1 MSATSER
8 ATQRGDAVGAILLA
22 LSAFQFGL
30 VVIFGKVELR
40 TGIPVVSMLG
50 IRFGLAALL
59 LVPVLAAVRL
69 PLAPVPGERLGI
81 VVIGM
86 AGYAVEASL
95 FFAAVPHGT
104 AGAVTLLFF
113 TYPVF
118 VTLAS
123 WTLGKGR
130 PGWLTVAALACAV
143 TGAALIIGTSGGIAI
158 ETIGVVFALGAAL
171 MFTAYL
177 IGADHVIRRTNAL
190 TGSMWQAAAASFG
203 LLVSALVTG
212 NFDVP
217 TGWHGWWPVFGMS
230 ACTAGAFV
238 CLLEGLKRLGSV
250 RTAIISSS
258 EPLTTAVLGFALL
271 GEKVGVGLALG
282 GVLIVV
288 GSMMAATGR
297 KTVTPG
303 DIP

>member
-1 MSATSER
+1 MSATAR
-8 ATQRGDAVGAILLA
+8 GTQQRGDLLGAFLLF
-22 LSAFQFGL
+22 LSAFFFGL
-30 VVIFGKVELR
+30 VVILGKVELR
-40 TGIPVVSMLG
+40 TGIPVVSMLA
-50 IRFGLAALL
+50 IRFALAALV
-59 LVPVLAAVRL
+59 LVPVLVAVRL

-81 VVIGM
+81 VVIGI

-123 WTLGKGR
+123 WTLGWGR
-130 PGWLTVAALACAV
+130 PGGLTVAALACAV
-143 TGAALIIGTSGGIAI
+143 SGAALIVGTSGGIAI
-158 ETIGVVFALGAAL
+158 ETIGVVFALGSAL
-171 MFTAYL
+171 MYTAYL
-177 IGADHVIRRTNAL
+177 IGADHVIKGTNAL
-190 TGSMWQAAAASFG
+190 TGSMWQAAAASSG
-203 LLVSALVTG
+203 LLVFALMTG

-217 TGWHGWWPVFGMS
+217 TSWHGWWPIFGMS

-258 EPLTTAVLGFALL
+258 EPLTAAILGFAIL
-271 GEKVGVGLALG
+271 GEKVGPGLASG

-288 GSMMAATGR
+288 GSVMAATAR
-297 KTVTPG
+297 KTVTPAE
-303 DIP
+303 IP